1 MLNKEIKA
9 KTNKIIQ
16 DLVDEINNVVGNHMY
31 LSSGWMSDTDRPV
44 NNK

>member
-16 DLVDEINNVVGNHMY
+16 DLVELKSTMLLEITCTYPHAGCQTR
-31 LSSGWMSDTDRPV
+31 TDL
-44 NNK
+44 